1 MELDILVSIG
11 VHPNL
16 VQFKGACLFDK
27 ENPILFEEFVQ
38 GPSLEAFFTEK
49 MESSYKY
56 KPPRSVQYA
65 WIMDMMRALEF
76 LHNRDPVIIHRDMKP
91 GNLLLTR
98 DLSTLKLT
106 DFGMGKVV
114 KADQMETI
122 EHTVRL

>member
-56 KPPRSVQYA
+56 KPPRTVQYA

-76 LHNRDPVIIHRDMKP
+76 LHNRDPVIMSVALFCSSLCFQVTIR
-91 GNLLLTR
+91 LLA
-98 DLSTLKLT
+98 
-106 DFGMGKVV
+106 V
-114 KADQMETI
+114 
-122 EHTVRL
+122 TVT